1 MISSELSSMYFS
13 FECVKVNLMKTILGE
28 NEDNFFFQILNM
40 LWNQNFD

>member
-1 MISSELSSMYFS
+1 MYFN
-13 FECVKVNLMKTILGE
+13 FECVKVNLMTTILGE